1 MGLLRVR
8 IHERTRIPYRPED
21 ELTTIYQ
28 RMRSHR
34 HAVRYEAGERYVRY
48 SPYEAGAGLLLSQK
62 RYPPAAAPRL
72 SSPRTTKQKLT
83 LTRTKYH
90 SKGMGYR
97 GWYAPV
103 RRTSKG
109 GATFERTSA
118 PLHTTPRSLFHAR
131 GAGVLWGYFAC
142 KNAPGKV
149 LGVKWCQATTARLRL
164 LLDDKMSTFA
174 QTSDYRYLVVIF

>member
-1 MGLLRVR
+1 
-8 IHERTRIPYRPED
+8 
-21 ELTTIYQ
+21 
-28 RMRSHR
+28 MRSHR
-34 HAVRYEAGERYVRY
+34 HAVRYEAGERCVRY

-62 RYPPAAAPRL
+62 RYPPATAPRL

-83 LTRTKYH
+83 LTRTH
-90 SKGMGYR
+90 EGITARGWDTG

-103 RRTSKG
+103 RRIANG
-109 GATFERTSA
+109 GTTFERTSH

-142 KNAPGKV
+142 KNAHKKV

-174 QTSDYRYLVVIF
+174 QSSDYRYLVVIF